1 MSDSLYS
8 FYLRI
13 VVAAATYV
21 LLISAGIYA
30 TTRRP
35 SLVRQYL
42 TVHLVAL
49 VLGTLTD
56 VALVKIILPSGVSI
70 PPAYM
75 NGIFLAPIVFFIG
88 FSIYITHRGA
98 LTAWDILI
106 PIAPIVAWGFLVVFG
121 WQGGMGDYDVLG
133 GWFVAAGCGGVDLA
147 AAYGPP
153 SFTKRPLSVKFAG
166 YLFLLAAVYLILPRA
181 TA

>member
-1 MSDSLYS
+1 MSDAFYA

-13 VVAAATYV
+13 VAAAAVYV
-21 LLISAGIYA
+21 LLVSAGIYA
-30 TTRRP
+30 ATRRS
-35 SLVRQYL
+35 SLVRQYFA
-42 TVHLVAL
+42 VHLVAL
-49 VLGTLTD
+49 VLGALTD
-56 VALVKIILPSGVSI
+56 VALVKIVLPRGVSI

-75 NGIFLAPIVFFIG
+75 NGIFLAPIVFFIA
-88 FSIYITHRGA
+88 FSIYLTHRET

-106 PIAPIVAWGFLVVFG
+106 PISPIVAWGCLVVFG
-121 WQGGMGDYDVLG
+121 WQTGMGDYDVLG
-133 GWFVAAGCGGVDLA
+133 AWFVAAGCGGVDLA

-153 SFTKRPLSVKFAG
+153 ALTRRPLAFRFAG